1 MLYRELMQYRA
12 LIAFDSIT
20 QAMAAEKVFKKFDCP
35 YALIPTPKA
44 MRSWGGSNC
53 AQPDGCNNAI
63 CFPLQLKD
71 IIEDLFDAGVVIK
84 GVYEATE
91 DGFTSLKW

>member
-1 MLYRELMQYRA
+1 MLYRELIQYRA
-12 LIAFDSIT
+12 LIAFDSLT

-44 MRSWGGSNC
+44 MRS
-53 AQPDGCNNAI
+53 GCNNAI

-71 IIEDLFDAGVVIK
+71 IIEDLLDAGVVIM
-84 GVYEATE
+84 GAYEATE
-91 DGFTSLKW
+91 DGFTSLNW